1 MSETALR
8 KPLPRINAVTAPF
21 WSAAAER
28 RLCMPRC
35 RTCAA
40 FVWPPR
46 PTCGECGGEDF
57 GWTDLSGLGRVYSF
71 TVIRQVV
78 GGPAAKAFEPDI
90 PYVVAWIDL
99 DEGPRFTSNIVGCP
113 IEAVSIGMPVEVTFE
128 QASPDIWLPKFKP
141 R

>member
-1 MSETALR
+1 MSDAPR

-21 WSAAAER
+21 WRAAAER
-28 RLCMPRC
+28 RLRMPRC
-35 RTCAA
+35 KACAA

-46 PTCGECGGEDF
+46 PSCGECGGEHFD
-57 GWTDLSGLGRVYSF
+57 WTDLRGRGQVYSF

-78 GGPAAKAFEPDI
+78 GGPAAKAFEPDL

-113 IEAVSIGMPVEVTFE
+113 IEVVSIGMAVEVTFE
-128 QASPDIWLPKFKP
+128 QASLEIWLPKFKP
-141 R
+141 V